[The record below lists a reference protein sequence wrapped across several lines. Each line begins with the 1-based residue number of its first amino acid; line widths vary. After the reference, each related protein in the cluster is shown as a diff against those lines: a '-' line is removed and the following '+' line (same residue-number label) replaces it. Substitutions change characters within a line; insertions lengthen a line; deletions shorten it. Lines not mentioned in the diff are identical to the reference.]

1 MSKIL
6 TMLKQLA
13 QLFWPDDRSGRQEY
27 LTALA
32 LGFCLSVAVMGLIGH
47 GGMVEGP
54 AMILPILCMFG
65 LPILTSIRR
74 FHDLGEPTEQV
85 IYLLLPIVGA
95 WYFFRLLI
103 KRGEPG
109 DNDFGPDPRNRM
121 TRGWRLA
128 LGVLLMFS
136 LLQPFVMPLH

>member
-1 MSKIL
+1 MIL
-6 TMLKQLA
+6 TPIKQLA
-13 QLFWPDDRSGRQEY
+13 DLFWPDGRSGRQEY
-27 LTALA
+27 ITALT

-85 IYLLLPIVGA
+85 VYLLLPIVGA

-121 TRGWRLA
+121 TREWRLV
-128 LGVLLMFS
+128 LGVLPILA
-136 LLQPFVMPLH
+136 LLQAFLWPLK